1 MAVGIVESVSPALLQ
16 GLGQALNKSQ
26 CGFAVVLP
34 CFAAFSRR
42 ISLYENII

>member
-26 CGFAVVLP
+26 CGFAMFLLVYP
-34 CFAAFSRR
+34 G
-42 ISLYENII
+42 LYD